1 MVITQVFFA
10 LTFAIGAEGL
20 WRHGLQTTLRSRSLG
35 SRKVTQVRFS
45 PGSDEF
51 LKSMLKPDGDDIWT
65 TRRRI
70 VRSALTVS
78 INAEKKAAE
87 KRIAMGEDKHLNKE
101 ETIEKRNRATV
112 VVTAALVAVGGVIIR
127 LGGRGALISA
137 LGLDFAKDSGIADQ
151 LTQLTEIISPD
162 GPYGYA
168 SYVGFLALW
177 IGAKTLCI
185 DAVTIILAL
194 SSGVI
199 FHGVLQGTLAS
210 VICGTLGSSACFYL
224 ARTSLRDKTRKIIA
238 KKPSLRAI
246 DRSVAKEGTGFKTV
260 FTLRLSPLLPIPIA
274 AYSYIFGATS
284 IGWVDFLLGTSLGSV
299 KPYALDA
306 YLGLVVM
313 GTLSGAEVGNG
324 GVGDIVLLGV
334 LGVVLLVG
342 SLATQVATQTWEET
356 KAELAEEDAEA
367 ARVAALS
374 GDSSNRKE
382 EAVIGD
388 DEDEDLD
395 FIDLIPLPTPVI
407 QGAKKAY
414 RFVVEE
420 KLGTVWTRL
429 ENVVLDEMKTV
440 RAEIEEGVE
449 VPGMGERVG
458 HVPKDGGNAKC
469 GPYPGSRTIYD
480 YELLP
485 LNSETFV
492 RYTVESVL
500 FSFVL
505 LKFLNGGMGESDD
518 EVTAYATTTP

>member
-10 LTFAIGAEGL
+10 LTFAVGAEGL

-87 KRIAMGEDKHLNKE
+87 KRIAMGEGKHLNKE

-112 VVTAALVAVGGVIIR
+112 VVTATLVAVR
-127 LGGRGALISA
+127 SHYSSRWPRCSQSA

-194 SSGVI
+194 AAGSYN
-199 FHGVLQGTLAS
+199 GVLQGTLAS
-210 VICGTLGSSACFYL
+210 VICGTLGSSACFCL

-260 FTLRLSPLLPIPIA
+260 FTLRLSPLPIPIA
-274 AYSYIFGATS
+274 TIVTYS
-284 IGWVDFLLGTSLGSV
+284 
-299 KPYALDA
+299 
-306 YLGLVVM
+306 
-313 GTLSGAEVGNG
+313 
-324 GVGDIVLLGV
+324 
-334 LGVVLLVG
+334 
-342 SLATQVATQTWEET
+342 
-356 KAELAEEDAEA
+356 ELHQSA
-367 ARVAALS
+367 
-374 GDSSNRKE
+374 G
-382 EAVIGD
+382 
-388 DEDEDLD
+388 
-395 FIDLIPLPTPVI
+395 
-407 QGAKKAY
+407 
-414 RFVVEE
+414 
-420 KLGTVWTRL
+420 
-429 ENVVLDEMKTV
+429 
-440 RAEIEEGVE
+440 
-449 VPGMGERVG
+449 
-458 HVPKDGGNAKC
+458 
-469 GPYPGSRTIYD
+469 
-480 YELLP
+480 
-485 LNSETFV
+485 
-492 RYTVESVL
+492 
-500 FSFVL
+500 
-505 LKFLNGGMGESDD
+505 
-518 EVTAYATTTP
+518 